1 MDNKPLVSVLM
12 GIYNCAD
19 TLEEAVDCI
28 INQTYENWELIMC
41 DDCSSDNTYEV
52 AVRIAQKDNRIRVI
66 KNEKN
71 LTLAPTLNHC
81 FEEAGGEYL
90 ARMDGDDVCDK
101 DRFEKEVKVLNEHP
115 EYAVVSS
122 GMRFYDENGVYGEII
137 NPEEPKGEDFV
148 NHSPICHAPCMMRA
162 DALRKVGGYSNSPEV
177 ERIEDYDLWVRMYAE
192 GYKAYNIQEPL
203 YSMREGRDAIKRKK
217 FKFRVTEYK
226 LRKRVCK
233 QFGLGF
239 KSKLIAFKPIIIGL
253 MPQFVYSAVHKNKY
267 KN

>member
-1 MDNKPLVSVLM
+1 MDKKPLVSVLM

-28 INQTYENWELIMC
+28 LTQTYENWELIMC
-41 DDCSSDNTYEV
+41 DDCSSDNTYEI
-52 AVRIAQKDNRIRVI
+52 AVKIAQKDNRIKVI

-81 FEEAGGEYL
+81 FEEAKGEYL
-90 ARMDGDDVCDK
+90 ARMDGDDICDK

-148 NHSPICHAPCMMRA
+148 SRSPICHEQCMMRA
-162 DALRKVGGYSNSPEV
+162 KVLRKVAAYSNSPDV
-177 ERIEDYDLWVRMYAE
+177 ERIQA
-192 GYKAYNIQEPL
+192 
-203 YSMREGRDAIKRKK
+203 
-217 FKFRVTEYK
+217 
-226 LRKRVCK
+226 
-233 QFGLGF
+233 
-239 KSKLIAFKPIIIGL
+239 
-253 MPQFVYSAVHKNKY
+253 
-267 KN
+267 